1 MKPLPRKSRLGNSD
15 ESNRLAAR
23 LVGCVPAATV
33 EMETLCRM
41 AGIKVSQNIPTA
53 AVECV
58 RRPRLLINPDFAAKY
73 CQRDEHLFL
82 LVMHEL
88 WHIILAHTRLY
99 PRVTPA
105 HNVAFDA
112 IINAGL
118 SRQYYDKPEYRG
130 FFEALNPAD
139 KFPSVLLRPP
149 VGWPHNP
156 EYPDVGP
163 PGTRQIL
170 ERLYPLGNSKRA
182 SMPFYEEIL
191 QLLRQYAEQNGWVWV
206 DGEPFLLGDHSD
218 SDAEGQVFVD
228 PILGETMKKIASK
241 MPAQF
246 GGQKPGRGGTRSDWM
261 SDLAPPIEN
270 TRRTFSHVLRRC
282 LGPRQGGQRR
292 RQKTPIPTISGT
304 SVLPNPRDRLA
315 TARRQLGIPN
325 TIWAQPGTVKAR
337 VPEVPSKAHVYL
349 DVSGS
354 MAEVLPHLLGLI
366 LPYVV
371 AGQVDIFQFST
382 VVEPLPISRLQN
394 GQLRTTGGTDINCV
408 LEHALDVAP
417 TIHKALLLTDGA
429 TGIPWNN
436 LVERVREQNLRIY
449 VVLPAESA
457 WEEDLRD
464 ISSFMTTLP
473 PLWGNGTRGRRM

>member
-1 MKPLPRKSRLGNSD
+1 MSAARRKALRGSGD
-15 ESNRLAAR
+15 EGSRLAAR

-41 AGIKVSQNIPTA
+41 AGIKSTKAIPTA

-58 RRPRLLINPDFAAKY
+58 RRPRLLINPDFAVKY

-118 SRQYYDKPEYRG
+118 ARQYYSKPEYRG
-130 FFEALNPAD
+130 FFEELNPAD

-149 VGWPHNP
+149 VGWPTHP

-170 ERLYPLGNSKRA
+170 ERLYPPPKA
-182 SMPFYEEIL
+182 KQVAMPFYEEIL

-206 DGEPFLLGDHSD
+206 DGDPFLLGDHSNP
-218 SDAEGQVFVD
+218 DAEGTVFAD
-228 PILGETMKKIASK
+228 PILGDTMRRIAGK
-241 MPAQF
+241 MP
-246 GGQKPGRGGTRSDWM
+246 GNLVGQKPGKGGAKGEQMTE
-261 SDLAPPIEN
+261 LVPATEYA
-270 TRRTFSHVLRRC
+270 RRAFSHVLRHC
-282 LGPRQGGQRR
+282 LGPREGGQRR
-292 RQKTPIPTISGT
+292 RQKTSIPITSGT
-304 SVLPNPRDRLA
+304 SVIPNPRDRLA
-315 TARRQLGIPN
+315 SARRKLGMPN
-325 TIWAQPGTVKAR
+325 TIWAQPGTIKAR

-366 LPYVV
+366 LPYVA
-371 AGQVDIFQFST
+371 AGQADIFQFST
-382 VVEPLPISRLQN
+382 MVESLPLARLQH
-394 GQLRTTGGTDINCV
+394 GRLQTTGGTDINCV
-408 LEHALDVAP
+408 LEHVLGVTP
-417 TIHKALLLTDGA
+417 LVHKALLLTDGA
-429 TGIPWNN
+429 TGIPWGN
-436 LVERVREQNLRIY
+436 LVDRVREQNLRIY
-449 VVLPAESA
+449 VVLPSESA
-457 WEEDLRD
+457 WEEDLKD
-464 ISSFMTTLP
+464 VASFMTTLP
-473 PLWGNGTRGRRM
+473 PLWGRGRI